1 MNRLRSP
8 GRRRKAKKFELS
20 KEHKQEIKEA
30 FDLFDS
36 DGSGTIDVRELR
48 ASMKALGYD
57 VKKDELRKI
66 FFDLD
71 RDTSEK
77 LTYAEFER
85 LMTERFSK
93 RDSREESDRIFKLF
107 DEDCSGFIT
116 FKNLKRTINE
126 LGEDLDDNEMQE
138 MIEMADR
145 DG

>member
-30 FDLFDS
+30 FDLLDS
-36 DGSGTIDVRELR
+36 DGSGTIDVRELK

-66 FFDLD
+66 FFDMD

-77 LTYAEFER
+77 ITYPEFER

-93 RDSREESDRIFKLF
+93 RDSREESDKIFRLF
-107 DEDCSGFIT
+107 DEDNSG
-116 FKNLKRTINE
+116 
-126 LGEDLDDNEMQE
+126 
-138 MIEMADR
+138 
-145 DG
+145 